1 MLEIKTEED
10 HIIYDNKREEEKTG
24 FLFVSLFDELY
35 KQNINMVIIY
45 WLLFVCNSFM
55 QIFL

>member
-45 WLLFVCNSFM
+45 
-55 QIFL
+55 